1 MPTPVIRP
9 RTERI
14 NVTLPNGFDESK
26 HMASLRKK
34 ITDAHGS
41 GWEIDSLDLAA
52 GKASASRQVEVTQ
65 VEQTSSGGRDS
76 IQVKLPR
83 TTKPSDGDKTAAKL
97 EASYDGYTLT
107 QFEPFLGYAV
117 MEKLSAA
124 AIRAR
129 GALAVALGVK
139 PWDVQIADTV
149 SGGFAFTLPRT
160 YVPSKHDDKM
170 QEVAEAIVGREGW
183 FVRVNP
189 QELTGEIVPSS
200 PPTFPPVL
208 SYPFDAPIPR
218 FDAAAGDWARIPIGE
233 RLPRLGSAAGEPLM
247 TDFLANPMMQI
258 SGVTGGGKGVLLTAL
273 AAGAIARGWELG
285 LVDAVKGGV
294 DFVTSLIPYV
304 KPGFFAEDLEQAC
317 AVVAMAYEEGQRR
330 KKLIKQHGVQKFT
343 QLPDAPRPL
352 MVIVDEA
359 TSLLLTS
366 PVPKG
371 IDKGSS
377 LALEINNRNLLMGT
391 TLEWM
396 GKIAC
401 ELRFVGVSL
410 VLSTQVASA
419 TVGIPTELRANL
431 GAKFLMGASPT
442 PGNRRLAL
450 AAPDSVPEVPRNV
463 ATDESGAARGVG
475 VFEREGSTPGVFK
488 AYFSPPEQFGRWLG
502 ELGVPRTAAP
512 NPTASQ
518 IARYTPSLET
528 EDEPRPKSRF
538 DEGGFGHTPERDE
551 PRLRGAAAAA
561 HASKQIAQGRA

>member
-1 MPTPVIRP
+1 M
-9 RTERI
+9 
-14 NVTLPNGFDESK
+14 D
-26 HMASLRKK
+26 ALRKQ
-34 ITDAHGS
+34 IADAYGS
-41 GWEIDSLDLAA
+41 GWEIDSLDLVA

-65 VEQTSSGGRDS
+65 VEQTSSEGRES

-97 EASYDGYTLT
+97 ESSYEGYTLT
-107 QFEPFLGYAV
+107 QFEPFLGFAV
-117 MEKLSAA
+117 MEKLTPA

-129 GALAVALGVK
+129 GALSVALGVK
-139 PWDVQIADTV
+139 PWEVQIADTV

-170 QEVAEAIVGREGW
+170 QEVAEAVVGREGW
-183 FVRVNP
+183 FVRVNA
-189 QELTGEIVPSS
+189 QDLTAELVPSS

-208 SYPFDAPIPR
+208 AYPFGKAVPAYN
-218 FDAAAGDWARIPIGE
+218 AAAGDWARIPIGE
-233 RLPRLGSAAGEPLM
+233 RLPKLGSNTGEPLA

-273 AAGAIARGWELG
+273 AAGALARGWELG

-294 DFVTSLIPYV
+294 DFATSIVPFV

-317 AVVAMAYEEGQRR
+317 TVVAMAYEEGQRR

-343 QLPDAPRPL
+343 QLPDPPRPL
-352 MVIVDEA
+352 MIIVDEA

-377 LALEINNRNLLMGT
+377 LALEITNRNLLMGT

-396 GKIAC
+396 GKIAR

-450 AAPDSVPEVPRNV
+450 AAPDAVPEVPRNV
-463 ATDESGAARGVG
+463 ATDEGGAARGVG
-475 VFEREGSTPGVFK
+475 VFEREGSAPGVFK
-488 AYFSPPEQFGRWLG
+488 AYFSPPEQFGVWLG
-502 ELGVPRTAAP
+502 KLGVQKTATP
-512 NPTASQ
+512 NPSASQ
-518 IARYTPSLET
+518 IARYTPSLEQ
-528 EDEPRPKSRF
+528 EADEPRGKSRY
-538 DEGGFGHTPERDE
+538 DEGGFGHTSDRDE

-561 HASKQIAQGRA
+561 HASKLIADGHH